1 MFGLMVFGVFALYVV
16 FCIALMVVT
25 HRLGQRYEW
34 KYKWAWVFLVFLL
47 FNTPVASVVLPPMLA
62 IHSYCEES
70 GFRLYKS
77 PEQWKQENPG
87 VAQTLNIDGSQVNK
101 RIDKDKVQ
109 RIFHLNERFDW
120 VIEASAT
127 DTSGVARD
135 TQTIVDR
142 KNGEVMA
149 ERIDFNAD
157 AYPLYTSRTCLD
169 RRYTKRWQQEGN
181 TFQQYIDKFQKLGD
195 DS

>member
-1 MFGLMVFGVFALYVV
+1 MVLGVIALYVV
-16 FCIALMVVT
+16 SCVALMVVT
-25 HRLGQRYEW
+25 HRLGQRYAW

-62 IHSYCEES
+62 MHSYCEEA

-77 PEQWKQENPG
+77 PEQWKRENPG

-101 RIDKDKVQ
+101 RIDKSKVQ

-120 VIEASAT
+120 IIEASAT
-127 DTSGVARD
+127 EMSTVDRE

-142 KNGEVMA
+142 KNGEAMA

-169 RRYTKRWQQEGN
+169 RRDRGRWTQEG
-181 TFQQYIDKFQKLGD
+181 KAFQKYIVIFKNLGD